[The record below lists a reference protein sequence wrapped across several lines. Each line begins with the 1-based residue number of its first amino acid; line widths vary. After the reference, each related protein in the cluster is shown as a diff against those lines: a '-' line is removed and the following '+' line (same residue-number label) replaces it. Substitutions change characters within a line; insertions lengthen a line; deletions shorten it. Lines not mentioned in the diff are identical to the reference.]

1 MDLIVEGIAGAIA
14 KLASLDP
21 DVMNA
26 AAASLVVSGAATAL
40 AVISGVPLGALIGL
54 TRFRGRR
61 LLLSFVNTGMGL
73 PPVVVGLF
81 VVIFLW
87 RSGALGDLNWYCTRQ
102 GMVIAQYLLAA
113 PSVIGLTAI
122 ALQSVDPLLRTQLLS
137 LGASRWQA
145 AWLLVRESRLLVLG
159 AVIAGFGAVIS
170 EVGASQMVGCNVKGD
185 TRILTTAITLETS
198 KGEFGSAFAL
208 AFILLA
214 LIFGLTAITTY
225 AQQGRNARST

>member
-1 MDLIVEGIAGAIA
+1 VDLILQGLGGAVA
-14 KLASLDP
+14 KLAALDP
-21 DVMNA
+21 DVIDA
-26 AAASLVVSGAATAL
+26 AVASIVVSGVATLL
-40 AVISGVPLGALIGL
+40 AVVTGVPLGTLIGL

-81 VVIFLW
+81 VVVLLW

-113 PSVIGLTAI
+113 PSVVGLTAI
-122 ALQSVDPLLRTQLLS
+122 ALQSMDPLLRMQLLS
-137 LGASRWQA
+137 LGASRGQA
-145 AWLLVRESRLLVLG
+145 AWLLIRESRLLVLG

-198 KGEFGSAFAL
+198 KGEFGTAFAL
-208 AFILLA
+208 AFLLLA

-225 AQQGRNARST
+225 AQQRERPA

>member
-1 MDLIVEGIAGAIA
+1 MDLVLQGLGGALA
-14 KLASLDP
+14 KLGALDP
-21 DVMNA
+21 DVIDA
-26 AAASLVVSGAATAL
+26 AVASIVVSGVATLL
-40 AVISGVPLGALIGL
+40 AVVTGIPLGALIGL

-81 VVIFLW
+81 VVVLLW

-102 GMVIAQYLLAA
+102 GIIIAQYLLAA

-122 ALQSVDPLLRTQLLS
+122 ALQSLDPLLRMQLLS
-137 LGASRWQA
+137 LGASRPQA
-145 AWLLVRESRLLVLG
+145 AWLLIRESRLLVLG

-185 TRILTTAITLETS
+185 TRILTTSIVLETS

-208 AFILLA
+208 AFLLLA

-225 AQQGRNARST
+225 AQQRERPA

>member
-1 MDLIVEGIAGAIA
+1 MDLILEGIGGALA
-14 KLASLDP
+14 KLAALDP
-21 DVMNA
+21 DVLDA
-26 AAASLVVSGAATAL
+26 AVASLVVSGTATAL
-40 AVISGVPLGALIGL
+40 AVVTGVPLGALIGL
-54 TRFRGRR
+54 TRFPGRR
-61 LLLSFVNTGMGL
+61 LLLSVVNTGMGL

-81 VVIFLW
+81 VVVFLW

-113 PSVIGLTAI
+113 PSVVGLTAI
-122 ALQSVDPLLRTQLLS
+122 ALQSLDPLLRTQLLS

-159 AVIAGFGAVIS
+159 AVIAGFGAVIG

-185 TRILTTAITLETS
+185 TRILTTAIALETS

-225 AQQGRNARST
+225 AQQRQRPA